1 MKIAVSSDLHLDLNH
16 AKVAEIITQQA
27 HYLTRQEIDHYFFV
41 GDSFNDFAQ
50 TSVYFA
56 ELQSQLPITKV
67 HYLAGNHDML
77 KGVTYEQLENLDDD
91 LYFHNR
97 FIDIPQTNWRII
109 GNNGWY
115 DYSFSTYE
123 SNVKGVAKWKRAY
136 WVDRPIMQQMN
147 DPERMAIVLHQV
159 EENLKQARNQQK
171 QVIFMTHFAPI
182 REALPHP
189 IIESA
194 RRQRMWEM
202 TTAML
207 GSRHLGAL
215 LAKFPEVKAVFYGHL
230 HYAQSLI
237 TVGNIEYRN
246 QAVGVRRKNSE
257 NWKGESL
264 LDQWISC
271 LYTKKI

>member
-16 AKVAEIITQQA
+16 ADVAEIITQQA

-41 GDSFNDFAQ
+41 GDSFNDFEQ

-123 SNVKGVAKWKRAY
+123 SNVKEVAKWKRAY
-136 WVDRPIMQQMN
+136 WVDRPIMQPMN
-147 DPERMAIVLHQV
+147 DPERMAIVLDQV

-189 IIESA
+189 IIKSA

-215 LAKFPEVKAVFYGHL
+215 LARFPEVKAVFYGHL
-230 HYAQSLI
+230 HYAQPLI

-246 QAVGVRRKNSE
+246 QAVGVRRKNS
-257 NWKGESL
+257 GEWEGKSL
-264 LDQWISC
+264 LD
-271 LYTKKI
+271 

>member
-16 AKVAEIITQQA
+16 ADVAEIITQQA

-41 GDSFNDFAQ
+41 GDAFNDFEQ
-50 TSVYFA
+50 TSAYFA
-56 ELQSQLPITKV
+56 ELQSQLPTTKV
-67 HYLAGNHDML
+67 HYLAG
-77 KGVTYEQLENLDDD
+77 T
-91 LYFHNR
+91 
-97 FIDIPQTNWRII
+97 QTNWRII

-115 DYSFSTYE
+115 DYSFSMYE
-123 SNVKGVAKWKRAY
+123 SNVKEVAKWKRAY
-136 WVDRPIMQQMN
+136 WVDRPIMQPMN

-159 EENLKQARNQQK
+159 EEALEQAHNQQK

-189 IIESA
+189 LIESV

-230 HYAQSLI
+230 HYAQPLI

-257 NWKGESL
+257 DWKGKSL
-264 LDQWISC
+264 LDQWISH

>member
-1 MKIAVSSDLHLDLNH
+1 
-16 AKVAEIITQQA
+16 
-27 HYLTRQEIDHYFFV
+27 
-41 GDSFNDFAQ
+41 
-50 TSVYFA
+50 
-56 ELQSQLPITKV
+56 
-67 HYLAGNHDML
+67 
-77 KGVTYEQLENLDDD
+77 
-91 LYFHNR
+91 
-97 FIDIPQTNWRII
+97 
-109 GNNGWY
+109 
-115 DYSFSTYE
+115 
-123 SNVKGVAKWKRAY
+123 
-136 WVDRPIMQQMN
+136 
-147 DPERMAIVLHQV
+147 MAIILHQV

-257 NWKGESL
+257 NWKGKSL

>member
-16 AKVAEIITQQA
+16 VNVAEFVSQQA
-27 HYLTRQEIDHYFFV
+27 HYLTRQGIDHYFFV
-41 GDSFNDFAQ
+41 GDAFNDFEQ
-50 TSVYFA
+50 TRAYFA
-56 ELQSQLPITKV
+56 ELQSQLPTTKV

-97 FIDIPQTNWRII
+97 SIDIPETNWRII

-123 SNVKGVAKWKRAY
+123 SKAAEVTRWKRAY
-136 WVDRPIMQQMN
+136 WVDRLIIQPMN
-147 DPERMAIVLHQV
+147 DPERMVIVLHEV
-159 EENLKQARNQQK
+159 ERALKQARLENK
-171 QVIFMTHFAPI
+171 RVIFMTHFAPI
-182 REALPHP
+182 REALSHP
-189 IIESA
+189 LIKSA

-207 GSRHLGAL
+207 GSKYLGAL
-215 LAKFPEVKAVFYGHL
+215 LARFPEVKKVFYGHL
-230 HYAQSLI
+230 HYVRPLI
-237 TVGNIEYRN
+237 TVENIEYHN
-246 QAVGVRRKNSE
+246 QAVGVKRKSGGE
-257 NWKGESL
+257 WKGTSL
-264 LDQWISC
+264 LDQWINR

>member
-16 AKVAEIITQQA
+16 ADVAEIITQQA
-27 HYLTRQEIDHYFFV
+27 HYLTHQGIDHYFFV
-41 GDSFNDFAQ
+41 GDAFNDFKQ
-50 TSVYFA
+50 TSAYFA
-56 ELQSQLPITKV
+56 ELQSQLSTTKV

-91 LYFHNR
+91 LYFHNQS
-97 FIDIPQTNWRII
+97 IDIPHTNWRII

-123 SNVKGVAKWKRAY
+123 RKVGEVEQWKGAY
-136 WVDRPIMQQMN
+136 WVDRPIMQPMN

-159 EENLKQARNQQK
+159 EEALKQARNQRK
-171 QVIFMTHFAPI
+171 KVIVMTHFAPI

-189 IIESA
+189 LIESA

-202 TTAML
+202 TIAML
-207 GSRHLGAL
+207 GSRRLGAL
-215 LAKFPEVKAVFYGHL
+215 LARFPEVKVVFYGHL
-230 HYAQSLI
+230 HYAQPLI

-257 NWKGESL
+257 KWQGKSL
-264 LDQWISC
+264 LDQWINH